1 MFRVMPLRSYHKAFR
16 GCTMAKLER
25 IYNIPVRKEFLRAP
39 KHKRA
44 NRAVS
49 AVRMFLQRHMK
60 SDDVRLGSHINLA
73 IWERG
78 RKQPPHHVKVTAI
91 KGDDNIVRAELFGVP
106 VQEAKKE
113 KKSKVQTLKEKI
125 TGAEKTEKVAEMK
138 SEEAKSKSK
147 PKKAKE

>member
-1 MFRVMPLRSYHKAFR
+1 
-16 GCTMAKLER
+16 MAKLER

-60 SDDVRLGSHINLA
+60 SDDVRLGNHINLA

-106 VQEAKKE
+106 VEQPKKEE
-113 KKSKVQTLKEKI
+113 KKSKVQTLKEKVM
-125 TGAEKTEKVAEMK
+125 GAEKTEPKIMETTAKETK
-138 SEEAKSKSK
+138 SEEVKSESK
-147 PKKAKE
+147 PKKAKKTE

>member
-1 MFRVMPLRSYHKAFR
+1 MQLHYCHKAFR
-16 GCTMAKLER
+16 SSIMAKLER
-25 IYNIPVRKEFLRAP
+25 VYNIPVRKEFLRAP

-49 AVRMFLQRHMK
+49 AVRMFLQKHMK
-60 SDDVRLGSHINLA
+60 SEDVRLGNHINLA

-91 KGDDNIVRAELFGVP
+91 KGDDNIVRAELFGIP
-106 VQEAKKE
+106 VQEIKKEE

-125 TGAEKTEKVAEMK
+125 TGVEKTEAAEPSAPK
-138 SEEAKSKSK
+138 STESKTRK
-147 PKKAKE
+147 TKEKE

>member
-1 MFRVMPLRSYHKAFR
+1 
-16 GCTMAKLER
+16 MAKLER

-125 TGAEKTEKVAEMK
+125 TGAEKTEKVAETK
-138 SEEAKSKSK
+138 SEEAKSESK